1 MYDIKL
7 LDVNNVF
14 VYCETEDGKPVEVSL
29 EILTKGRSLANE
41 IGAQLE
47 AIVLGNNLKNI
58 EKELFQYGVDVVH
71 LGSHKNLDPYL
82 TLPHAAIVAGIFEVE
97 KPRIGLFGA
106 TSIGRDLAPRV
117 SSQLKCGLT
126 ADCTELI
133 IGDHFDKKANKQH
146 KDLLLQRRPAFGGN
160 IIATIVTPDT
170 LPQLATV
177 REGVMKKEVDSKAKK
192 GKVVNINV
200 DDFVDKAALAVTI
213 IERHIEKK
221 ELNLKNSNII
231 IAGGYGVGSKDNFKL
246 LHELADVLGGEVGA
260 SRAAVDA
267 GYAVHDRQI
276 GQTGITVRPKLYIA
290 CGISGQI
297 QHTAGMDKSA
307 MVIAINNDPHA
318 PINKIADY
326 IITGEVAKVIPK
338 MIKYYKEHTK

>member
-1 MYDIKL
+1 M
-7 LDVNNVF
+7 NNVF
-14 VYCETEDGKPVEVSL
+14 VYCEVEDGKPADVSL
-29 EILTKGRSLANE
+29 EILTKGRSLADQ
-41 IGAQLE
+41 IGAKLE
-47 AIVLGNNLKNI
+47 AIVLGQGLNKI
-58 EKELFQYGVDVVH
+58 EKELFEYGVDVVH
-71 LGSHKNLDPYL
+71 IGDNKHLDPYL
-82 TLPHAAIVAGIFEVE
+82 TLPHAAIVAGIFEQE

-133 IGDHFDKKANKQH
+133 IGDHFDKKANKEH

-177 REGVMKKEVDSKAKK
+177 REGVMKMEVYPKAKK
-192 GKVVNINV
+192 GKIIPIKV
-200 DDFVDKAALAVTI
+200 DDYVGKEALVVSI

-231 IAGGYGVGSKDNFKL
+231 VAGGYGVGSKKDFEL
-246 LHELADVLGGEVGA
+246 LYDLADALGGEVGA
-260 SRAAVDA
+260 SRAAIDA
-267 GYAVHDRQI
+267 GYEVHDRQI

-307 MVIAINNDPHA
+307 MVIAINTDPHA

-326 IITGEVAKVIPK
+326 VITGEVSKVIPK
-338 MIKYYKEHTK
+338 MIKYYQQHTK

>member
-1 MYDIKL
+1 
-7 LDVNNVF
+7 VNNVF
-14 VYCETEDGKPVEVSL
+14 VYCEVEDGKPADVSL
-29 EILTKGRSLANE
+29 EILTKGRSLADQ
-41 IGAQLE
+41 IGAKLE
-47 AIVLGNNLKNI
+47 AIVLGQGLNKI
-58 EKELFQYGVDVVH
+58 EKELFEYGVDVVH
-71 LGSHKNLDPYL
+71 IGESKHLEPYL
-82 TLPHAAIVAGIFEVE
+82 TLPHAAIVAGIFEQE

-133 IGDHFDKKANKQH
+133 IGDHFDKKANKEH

-177 REGVMKKEVDSKAKK
+177 REGVMKMELYAKARK
-192 GKVVNINV
+192 GKVVPIKV
-200 DDFVDKAALAVTI
+200 DDYVGKEALVVSI

-231 IAGGYGVGSKDNFKL
+231 VAGGYGVGSKKDFEL
-246 LHELADVLGGEVGA
+246 LYDLADALGGEVGA
-260 SRAAVDA
+260 SRAAIDA
-267 GYAVHDRQI
+267 GYEVHDRQI

-307 MVIAINNDPHA
+307 MVIAINTDPHA

-326 IITGEVAKVIPK
+326 VITGKVSKVIPK
-338 MIKYYKEHTK
+338 MIKYYQQHTK

>member
-1 MYDIKL
+1 MD
-7 LDVNNVF
+7 NVF
-14 VYCETEDGKPVEVSL
+14 VYCEIEDGKPAEVSL
-29 EILTKGRSLANE
+29 EILTKGRGLANE
-41 IGAQLE
+41 IGAKLE
-47 AIVLGNNLKNI
+47 TIVLGEALNGI
-58 EKELFQYGVDVVH
+58 EDELFDHGVDVIH
-71 LGSHKNLDPYL
+71 LADHKALQPYL
-82 TLPHAAIVAGIFEVE
+82 TLPHAAIVAGIFEQE

-106 TSIGRDLAPRV
+106 TSIGRDLAPRI
-117 SSQLKCGLT
+117 SSRLECGLT
-126 ADCTELI
+126 ADCTELV
-133 IGDHFDKKANKQH
+133 IGDHFDKKQNKEY

-177 REGVMKKEVDSKAKK
+177 REGVMKREKYGKAKK
-192 GKVVNINV
+192 GKVVSINIEDYV
-200 DDFVDKAALAVTI
+200 GKEALAVSI

-231 IAGGYGVGSKDNFKL
+231 IAGGYGVGSKENFKL
-246 LHELADVLGGEVGA
+246 LYDLADVLGGEVGA

-267 GYAVHDRQI
+267 GYVAHERQI

-318 PINKIADY
+318 PINKLADY
-326 IITGEVAKVIPK
+326 IITGEVNKVIPK
-338 MIKYYKEHTK
+338 MIKSYKEHTK

>member
-1 MYDIKL
+1 M
-7 LDVNNVF
+7 NNVF
-14 VYCETEDGKPVEVSL
+14 VYCELEEGKPSDVSL
-29 EILTKGRSLANE
+29 EILTKGRSLADQ
-41 IGAQLE
+41 IGAKLE
-47 AIVLGNNLKNI
+47 TIVLGHHLKGI
-58 EKELFQYGVDVVH
+58 EKELFKYGVDIVH
-71 LGSHKNLDPYL
+71 LGDDKNLEPYL
-82 TLPHAAIVAGIFEVE
+82 TLPHAAIVAGIFKKEQ
-97 KPRIGLFGA
+97 PRIGLFGA

-117 SSQLKCGLT
+117 SSHLKCGLT

-133 IGDHFDKKANKQH
+133 IGDHFDKKQKKEH

-177 REGVMKKEVDSKAKK
+177 REGVMKKEPYSGAQK
-192 GKVVNINV
+192 GKVVVIK
-200 DDFVDKAALAVTI
+200 VDKYVGKEELAVSI

-221 ELNLKNSNII
+221 KLNLKNSNII
-231 IAGGYGVGSKDNFKL
+231 VAGGYGVGSKKDFEL
-246 LHELADVLGGEVGA
+246 LYDLADVLGGEVGA
-260 SRAAVDA
+260 SRAAIDA
-267 GYAVHDRQI
+267 GYEVHERQI

-318 PINKIADY
+318 PINKMADY
-326 IITGEVAKVIPK
+326 VITGDVSKVIPK
-338 MIKYYKEHTK
+338 MIKYYKQHTK

>member
-1 MYDIKL
+1 M
-7 LDVNNVF
+7 NNVF
-14 VYCETEDGKPVEVSL
+14 IYCETDHGKPAEVSL
-29 EILTKGRSLANE
+29 EIITKGRSLADQ
-41 IGAQLE
+41 IGAGVE
-47 AIVLGNNLKNI
+47 VIVLGHGLKNI
-58 EKELFQYGVDVVH
+58 DQELFDYGADIVH
-71 LGSHKNLDPYL
+71 IGDHKNLDPYL
-82 TLPHAAIVAGIFEVE
+82 TLPHASIVAGIFEQE

-126 ADCTELI
+126 ADCTELV
-133 IGDHFDKKANKQH
+133 IGDHFDKKQNKQH

-177 REGVMKKEVDSKAKK
+177 REGVMRKEKYENARK
-192 GKVVNINV
+192 GKVVKINV
-200 DDFVDKAALAVTI
+200 DDYVKKEALAVKI

-221 ELNLKNSNII
+221 ELNLKNSNIVV
-231 IAGGYGVGSKDNFKL
+231 AGGYGVGSKENFRL
-246 LHELADVLGGEVGA
+246 LYDLAGILGGEVGA

-267 GYAVHDRQI
+267 GFEVHDRQI
-276 GQTGITVRPKLYIA
+276 GQTGMTVRPKLYIA

-307 MVIAINNDPHA
+307 MVIAINKDPHA
-318 PINKIADY
+318 PINKLADY
-326 IITGEVAKVIPK
+326 VITGDVAKVIPK

>member
-1 MYDIKL
+1 M
-7 LDVNNVF
+7 NNVF
-14 VYCETEDGKPVEVSL
+14 IYCETEEGQPAEVSL
-29 EILTKGRSLANE
+29 EILTKGRHLARQIN
-41 IGAQLE
+41 AKLE
-47 AIVLGNNLKNI
+47 VIVLGHNLKGI
-58 EKELFQYGVDVVH
+58 EDELFAYGADIVH
-71 LGSHKNLDPYL
+71 LGDHQHLAPYL
-82 TLPHAAIVAGIFEVE
+82 TLPHAAVVAGIFARE

-106 TSIGRDLAPRV
+106 TAIGRDLAPRV
-117 SSQLKCGLT
+117 SSRLNCGLT
-126 ADCTELI
+126 ADCTELV
-133 IGDHFDKKANKQH
+133 IGDHYDKKQKKTY

-177 REGVMKKEVDSKAKK
+177 REGVMKKEKCSRAKK
-192 GKVVNINV
+192 GKVVNIKV
-200 DDFVDKAALAVTI
+200 DDFVDQEALAVSI

-221 ELNLKNSNII
+221 EVNLKNANII
-231 IAGGYGVGSKDNFKL
+231 VAGGYGMGSKEDFTL
-246 LHELADVLGGEVGA
+246 LYELAEVLGGDVGA

-267 GYAVHDRQI
+267 GFEIHDRQI
-276 GQTGITVRPKLYIA
+276 GQTGLTVRPKLYIA

-318 PINKIADY
+318 PINKLADY
-326 IITGEVAKVIPK
+326 VITGDVTRVIPK

>member
-1 MYDIKL
+1 M
-7 LDVNNVF
+7 NNVF
-14 VYCETEDGKPVEVSL
+14 VYCELEDGKLADVSL
-29 EILTKGRSLANE
+29 EILTKGRSLANQ
-41 IGAQLE
+41 IGAKVE
-47 AIVLGNNLKNI
+47 TIVLGHNLNNI
-58 EKELFQYGVDVVH
+58 AKELFEYGADIVH
-71 LGSHKNLDPYL
+71 IGDHKYLEPYL
-82 TLPHAAIVAGIFEVE
+82 TLPHAAIVAGIFEEE

-133 IGDHFDKKANKQH
+133 IGDHFDKKANKNH

-177 REGVMKKEVDSKAKK
+177 REGVMKKETYANATKAIN
-192 GKVVNINV
+192 GKVKPIKV
-200 DDFVDKAALAVTI
+200 DDFVNKEALVVSI

-231 IAGGYGVGSKDNFKL
+231 VAGGYGVGSKKDFKL
-246 LHELADVLGGEVGA
+246 LYDLADVLGGEVGA
-260 SRAAVDA
+260 SRAAIDA
-267 GYAVHDRQI
+267 GYEVHDRQI

-297 QHTAGMDKSA
+297 QHTAGMAKSA
-307 MVIAINNDPHA
+307 MVIAINTDPHA

-326 IITGEVAKVIPK
+326 VITGEVSKVIPK
-338 MIKYYKEHTK
+338 MIKYYQQHTK

>member
-1 MYDIKL
+1 M
-7 LDVNNVF
+7 NNVF
-14 VYCETEDGKPVEVSL
+14 VYCEVEDGKPADVSL
-29 EILTKGRSLANE
+29 EILTKGRSLADQ
-41 IGAQLE
+41 IGAKLE
-47 AIVLGNNLKNI
+47 AIVLGQGLGEI
-58 EKELFQYGVDVVH
+58 EQELFEYGVDVVH
-71 LGSHKNLDPYL
+71 LGDHKHLEPYL
-82 TLPHAAIVAGIFEVE
+82 TLPHAAIVAGIFEQE

-133 IGDHFDKKANKQH
+133 IGDHFDKKAKKEH

-177 REGVMKKEVDSKAKK
+177 REGVMKKEVYAKAKK
-192 GKVVNINV
+192 GKVVAIKV
-200 DDFVDKAALAVTI
+200 DDYVGKEELAVSI

-231 IAGGYGVGSKDNFKL
+231 VAGGYGVGSKKDFGL
-246 LHELADVLGGEVGA
+246 LYDLAEVLGGEVGA
-260 SRAAVDA
+260 SRAAIDA
-267 GYAVHDRQI
+267 GYEVHDRQI

-326 IITGEVAKVIPK
+326 VITGEVSKVIPK
-338 MIKYYKEHTK
+338 MIKYYKQHTK

>member
-1 MYDIKL
+1 M
-7 LDVNNVF
+7 NNVF
-14 VYCETEDGKPVEVSL
+14 VYCEVEDGKPADVSL
-29 EILTKGRSLANE
+29 EILTKGRSLADQ
-41 IGAQLE
+41 ISAKLE
-47 AIVLGNNLKNI
+47 AIVLGQGLKNI
-58 EKELFQYGVDVVH
+58 EKELFKYGVDIVH
-71 LGSHKNLDPYL
+71 IGDHKHLEPYL
-82 TLPHAAIVAGIFEVE
+82 TLPHAAIVAGIFEQE

-133 IGDHFDKKANKQH
+133 IGDHFDKKANKEH

-177 REGVMKKEVDSKAKK
+177 REGVMKKETVAKPKK
-192 GKVVNINV
+192 GKVISIKV
-200 DDFVDKAALAVTI
+200 DDYVGKEALVVSI

-231 IAGGYGVGSKDNFKL
+231 VAGGYGVGSKKDFAL
-246 LHELADVLGGEVGA
+246 LYDLADALGGEVGA
-260 SRAAVDA
+260 SRAAIDA
-267 GYAVHDRQI
+267 GYEVHDRQI

-307 MVIAINNDPHA
+307 MVIAINTDPHA
-318 PINKIADY
+318 PINNIADY
-326 IITGEVAKVIPK
+326 VITGEVSKVIPK
-338 MIKYYKEHTK
+338 MIKYYQQHTK